1 MVAAAQRYLYGSGRI
16 HSLGV
21 RDVQKVNG
29 LGLELGE
36 GSQTEGDILHYYDL
50 PLTDI
55 QLVHHLLCVC
65 VCFNYPAMPYRCHK
79 KIGTPLIRHPR
90 SKNPRIFGMPVPI
103 FLGKFDPTFDLPPE
117 IWHPATSDSD

>member
-36 GSQTEGDILHYYDL
+36 GGQTEGDILHYYDL

-65 VCFNYPAMPYRCHK
+65 VCVYCNYPAMPYQLAMDMFK
-79 KIGTPLIRHPR
+79 
-90 SKNPRIFGMPVPI
+90 SKLDGISKCTAPSTRLYM
-103 FLGKFDPTFDLPPE
+103 E
-117 IWHPATSDSD
+117 TSQC